1 MSLKIRIISN
11 EIISEIPAFDYL
23 SDFSVSE
30 SLVYQTLRS
39 VLLNLRSGN
48 AHTKTRGEVRG
59 GGKKPW
65 KQKGTGRAR
74 HGSTRSPLWV
84 GGGVV
89 FGPRNTRNW
98 HSKINK
104 SARIST
110 LKMLVKDRLISNA
123 VFQLES
129 GFNFAKTK
137 STIPTIEFLKKE
149 LNLKKPNLI
158 ITYSQEDKGKLDGFR
173 NIQGVK
179 LMNVKNLK
187 LNWIAQT
194 PNLIFTEDAKNFL
207 EERLKNN

>member
-1 MSLKIRIISN
+1 MSLQIRIIDKKI
-11 EIISEIPAFDYL
+11 ESEIQGFDYL
-23 SDFSVSE
+23 QDFSVSE
-30 SLVYQTLRS
+30 NLIYQTLRS

-84 GGGVV
+84 GGGVT

-98 HSKINK
+98 NRKINK

-110 LKMLVKDRLISNA
+110 LKALLKDRLVA
-123 VFQLES
+123 KVVFQLES
-129 GFNFAKTK
+129 NFNFAKTK
-137 STIPTIEFLKKE
+137 SALPLVDLLKKE
-149 LNLKKPNLI
+149 LDLKKPNLI
-158 ITYSQEDKGKLDGFR
+158 ITYSNQDKGKLDGFK

-179 LMNVKNLK
+179 LMNVENLK

-194 PNLIFTEDAKNFL
+194 PNLIFTESAKTFL
-207 EERLKNN
+207 EERLKTK